1 MIYLHKQ
8 KRLSTEWEK
17 ILANDAT
24 DKGLLSKIYWIQTAH
39 VTQNQ
44 KNKPIKKWAEDLNR
58 HFSKDKIQM
67 AKKAHEDAQHS

>member
-24 DKGLLSKIYWIQTAH
+24 DKGLISKIYQIQTAH
-39 VTQNQ
+39 VTQNK
-44 KNKPIKKWAEDLNR
+44 KNKPIKKWAEHLNE
-58 HFSKDKIQM
+58 HFSKDNIQM
-67 AKKAHEDAQHS
+67 AKKSHEDAQHC